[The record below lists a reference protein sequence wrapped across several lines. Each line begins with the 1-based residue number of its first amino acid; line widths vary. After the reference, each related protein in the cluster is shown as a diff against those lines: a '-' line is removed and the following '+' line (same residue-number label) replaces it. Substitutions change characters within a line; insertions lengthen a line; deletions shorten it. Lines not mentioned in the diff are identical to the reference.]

1 MAAKKKYYVV
11 WAGQKPGVYDNWG
24 ECKEQVDHFEG
35 AKYKSFETQ
44 EAAVSAFRE
53 GYEQYYRNHPAT
65 ASGISLQILKED
77 APKPI
82 LESLSVDAAW
92 NTVTKMMEHSSGSW
106 IIATLTT

>member
-44 EAAVSAFRE
+44 EAAVSA
-53 GYEQYYRNHPAT
+53 AT
-65 ASGISLQILKED
+65 IRPRQAASRCKY
-77 APKPI
+77 
-82 LESLSVDAAW
+82 
-92 NTVTKMMEHSSGSW
+92 
-106 IIATLTT
+106 